1 MMNTVYFLYQD
12 VCTRLCEKELI
23 DIVKQLDIWPE

>member
-12 VCTRLCEKELI
+12 ECTWLCEKELI
-23 DIVKQLDIWPE
+23 DLVKQLDIRPE